1 MSGYAHLTADERD
14 RLAGFLSAG
23 LSLRAIARALGRA
36 PSTISREIGR
46 NALDSGAYRPHVA
59 DGAYMLRRQRM
70 AVIEKDAKL
79 AAYVTDRLAEGWT
92 PEQIAG
98 RLRLGVERN
107 LRAVC
112 TETIYGWIYRA
123 GQKTGRLWR
132 YLTRRRARRRKRHGR
147 ASRDTIAEKTH
158 ISQRS
163 DDADARATV
172 GHWGEAG
179 PWPRWGHASP
189 PNDLVICR
197 RSRPV
202 LVLHERKTR
211 ITLMSRLAGKT
222 AAETIAAMMAAF
234 RRLDPRR
241 RGSVTFDNDT
251 CFARHTLLRGML
263 SATTYFCDAYAS
275 WQKGGVENANGRI
288 RRWLPRG
295 ADLDEISEDDIQE
308 IAMTINLTPRKCLGY
323 RSPVEAFL
331 SELGRDVEIRFA

>member
-1 MSGYAHLTADERD
+1 MSGYSHLTAEERD
-14 RLAGFLSAG
+14 RIAGLKAGG

-36 PSTISREIGR
+36 ASTISREVRR

-59 DGAYMLRRQRM
+59 DGSYMLRRQRT
-70 AVIEKDAKL
+70 AALETDAKL
-79 AAYVTDRLAEGWT
+79 AAYATDRLAEGWT

-98 RLRLGVERN
+98 RLRLGIETG

-112 TETIYGWIYRA
+112 AETIYGWIYRSA
-123 GQKTGRLWR
+123 QKAGRLWR
-132 YLTRRRARRRKRHGR
+132 FLTRHHARRRKRHGR

-163 DDADARATV
+163 EDADTRAAA
-172 GHWGEAG
+172 GHWEA
-179 PWPRWGHASP
+179 
-189 PNDLVICR
+189 DLVICK

-211 ITLMSRLAGKT
+211 ITLMTRLAGKT

-234 RRLDPRR
+234 RRLDPKM

-251 CFARHTLLRGML
+251 CFARHMLLRGML

-295 ADLDEISEDDIQE
+295 SDLDTISEPDIQE
-308 IAMTINLTPRKCLGY
+308 IAMTINLTPRKCLAY
-323 RSPVEAFL
+323 KSPVEAFL

>member
-1 MSGYAHLTADERD
+1 MSGYAHLTAEERD
-14 RLAGFLSAG
+14 RLAALKAEG
-23 LSLRAIARALGRA
+23 LSLRAIARTLGRA
-36 PSTISREIGR
+36 ASTISREVRR

-59 DGAYMLRRQRM
+59 DGSYMLRRQRA
-70 AVIEKDAKL
+70 AVLETDAKL
-79 AAYVTDRLAEGWT
+79 AAYVTDRLSEGWT

-98 RLRLGVERN
+98 RLRLGIETG

-112 TETIYGWIYRA
+112 AETIYGWTYRA
-123 GQKTGRLWR
+123 GQKGGRLWR
-132 YLTRRRARRRKRHGR
+132 FLTRRHARRRKRHAR

-163 DDADARATV
+163 DDADARETV
-172 GHWGEAG
+172 GHWEA
-179 PWPRWGHASP
+179 
-189 PNDLVICR
+189 DLVICK
-197 RSRPV
+197 
-202 LVLHERKTR
+202 LHERKTR
-211 ITLMSRLAGKT
+211 ITLMARLAGKT
-222 AAETIAAMMAAF
+222 AGETIAAMMAAF
-234 RRLDPRR
+234 RRLDPRM

-251 CFARHTLLRGML
+251 CFARHMLLHGML

-295 ADLDEISEDDIQE
+295 SDLDTISDDDIQE

-331 SELGRDVEIRFA
+331 SELGREVELRFA

>member
-1 MSGYAHLTADERD
+1 MPGYSHLTSDERD
-14 RLAGFLSAG
+14 RLAGLKADG
-23 LSLRAIARALGRA
+23 LSLRAIARARGRA
-36 PSTISREIGR
+36 ASTISREFKR
-46 NALDSGAYRPHVA
+46 NAPESGAYRPHVA
-59 DGAYMLRRQRM
+59 DGSYMLRRQR
-70 AVIEKDAKL
+70 ASVLETDKAL

-98 RLRLGVERN
+98 RLRLGIEAG

-112 TETIYGWIYRA
+112 PETIYGWIYRA
-123 GQKTGRLWR
+123 TQKAGRLWR
-132 YLTRRRARRRKRHGR
+132 CLTRAHARRRKHHAR
-147 ASRDTIAEKTH
+147 ASRDRIAEKTH

-163 DDADARATV
+163 GDADARETV
-172 GHWGEAG
+172 GHWEA
-179 PWPRWGHASP
+179 
-189 PNDLVICR
+189 DLIICK

-234 RRLDPRR
+234 RRLDPKM

-251 CFARHTLLRGML
+251 CFARHMLLRGML

-275 WQKGGVENANGRI
+275 WQKGGIENANGRI
-288 RRWLPRG
+288 RRWLPRR
-295 ADLDEISEDDIQE
+295 ADLDEISEQDIQE
-308 IAMTINLTPRKCLGY
+308 IAMTINLTPRKCLSY

-331 SELGRDVEIRFA
+331 SELGRNVQVRFA

>member
-1 MSGYAHLTADERD
+1 MPEYSHLTAAERD
-14 RLAGFLSAG
+14 RIADLKADG
-23 LSLRAIARALGRA
+23 LSVQAIGRSLGRA
-36 PSTISREIGR
+36 ASTISREVRR

-59 DGAYMLRRQRM
+59 EGAYLLRRQRP
-70 AVIEKDAKL
+70 AALETDAKL
-79 AAYVTDRLAEGWT
+79 ATYATDRLAEGWT

-98 RLRLGVERN
+98 RLRLGVETG

-112 TETIYGWIYRA
+112 AETIYGWIYRA
-123 GQKTGRLWR
+123 GQKAERLWR
-132 YLTRRRARRRKRHGR
+132 FLTRRHARRRPRHGR
-147 ASRDTIAEKTH
+147 VSRDAIAEKAP

-163 DDADARATV
+163 GDADAREAV
-172 GHWGEAG
+172 GHWEA
-179 PWPRWGHASP
+179 
-189 PNDLVICR
+189 DLVICK

-222 AAETIAAMMAAF
+222 AAETVAAMMATF
-234 RRLDPRR
+234 RRLDPKM

-251 CFARHTLLRGML
+251 CFARHMLLRGML

-295 ADLDEISEDDIQE
+295 TNLDEFSEADIQE

>member
-1 MSGYAHLTADERD
+1 MSDYAHLTADERD
-14 RLAGFLSAG
+14 RLAALKADG
-23 LSLRAIARALGRA
+23 LSLRSIARALGRA
-36 PSTISREIGR
+36 TSTISRELRR

-59 DGAYMLRRQRM
+59 DGACRLRRQR
-70 AVIEKDAKL
+70 ACVLERDAKL
-79 AAYVTDRLAEGWT
+79 AAYVTDRLSEGWT

-98 RLRLGVERN
+98 RLRLGIETG

-112 TETIYGWIYRA
+112 PETIYGWIYRTA
-123 GQKTGRLWR
+123 QKTGRLWR
-132 YLTRRRARRRKRHGR
+132 FLTRRRARRKKRSGR
-147 ASRDTIAEKTH
+147 TSRDTIAEKTH

-163 DDADARATV
+163 DDADARETA
-172 GHWGEAG
+172 GHWEA
-179 PWPRWGHASP
+179 
-189 PNDLVICR
+189 DLVICR

-211 ITLMSRLAGKT
+211 ITLMSRLAGKS
-222 AAETIAAMMAAF
+222 AGETIAAMMAAF
-234 RRLDPRR
+234 RRLDPRM

-251 CFARHTLLRGML
+251 CFARHMLLRGML

-275 WQKGGVENANGRI
+275 WQKGGIENANGRI

-295 ADLDEISEDDIQE
+295 SDLDDISETDIQE

-323 RSPVEAFL
+323 KSPVEAFL

>member
-1 MSGYAHLTADERD
+1 MSGYAHLSAEERD
-14 RLAGFLSAG
+14 RLAGLKADG

-36 PSTISREIGR
+36 ASTLSRELRR

-59 DGAYMLRRQRM
+59 DGAYMLRRQRR
-70 AVIEKDAKL
+70 ARLETDLRL
-79 AAYVTDRLAEGWT
+79 ATYVTDRLSEGWT

-98 RLRLGVERN
+98 RLRLGIETG

-112 TETIYGWIYRA
+112 AETIYGWIYRA
-123 GQKTGRLWR
+123 GQKAGRLWR
-132 YLTRRRARRRKRHGR
+132 FLTRRRARRRKRHGW

-163 DDADARATV
+163 CAADARETV
-172 GHWGEAG
+172 GHWEA
-179 PWPRWGHASP
+179 
-189 PNDLVICR
+189 DLVICR

-222 AAETIAAMMAAF
+222 AGETVAAMMATF
-234 RRLDPRR
+234 RRLDPRM
-241 RGSVTFDNDT
+241 RGSITFDNDT
-251 CFARHTLLRGML
+251 CFARHRLLRGML

-275 WQKGGVENANGRI
+275 WQKGGIENANGRI

-295 ADLDEISEDDIQE
+295 TDLDEISEADIQE

-331 SELGRDVEIRFA
+331 SELGRQVRIRFA